1 MYNGKLILI
10 NIMNIMNNVLF
21 DKYKINY
28 DIFYYKC
35 C

>member
-10 NIMNIMNNVLF
+10 NIINIMNNVLF

-28 DIFYYKC
+28 DDLYY
-35 C
+35 